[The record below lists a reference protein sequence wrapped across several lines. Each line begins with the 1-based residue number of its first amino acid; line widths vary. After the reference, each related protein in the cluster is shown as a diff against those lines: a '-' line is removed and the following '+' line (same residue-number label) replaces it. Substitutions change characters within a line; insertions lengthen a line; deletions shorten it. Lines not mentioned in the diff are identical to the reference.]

1 MGKLS
6 NKVLR
11 KRAWEIYDLYSDKLS
26 VDFEQNKKFLES
38 LDIFPSKVSRNIV
51 AGLLVKLSTER
62 VL

>member
-11 KRAWEIYDLYSDKLS
+11 KKAQEIYDLYSDKFS

-38 LDIFPSKVSRNIV
+38 LGIFPSKVSRNIV
-51 AGLLVKLSTER
+51 AGLLVKLSTEK